1 MSLRVCES
9 SCSMMLG
16 MKKDI
21 KKATGE
27 RVHETGGHNER
38 GEVEVEVEVEVKE
51 HRPLTRECMI

>member
-1 MSLRVCES
+1 MCES